1 MRAPQVVKD
10 EAKFFL
16 DGGAKL
22 HHIGEYNGYEV
33 FQVGFPPDEC
43 TGYPIV
49 FLYKE
54 GEPVLEI
61 QYEAKMFFGVSVF
74 EILRVAA
81 KNTRAR
87 RKAARLAKNEKESNG
102 DI

>member
-1 MRAPQVVKD
+1 MRTPQVVKD

-22 HHIGEYNGYEV
+22 YHIGEYSGYDV
-33 FQVGFPPDEC
+33 YQVGFPPDEC

-54 GEPVLEI
+54 GEPVLEL
-61 QYEAKMFFGVSVF
+61 QYDAEMLFGVSVF
-74 EILRVAA
+74 EIMRIAA
-81 KNTRAR
+81 KNTRER
-87 RKAARLAKNEKESNG
+87 RKAARLAKNRKESDGNF
-102 DI
+102 